1 MAEYSKVDILRS
13 LYNDKALPP
22 DKMALIKSLEDEGQ
36 LEPALQ
42 ALSQNQQ
49 FLASLSGQN
58 QNQPPEQVPQKE
70 GFLQTAARNIRPYLQ
85 AGGATAGGIVGAGS
99 GLFTGPGAVVA
110 SPAGAIAGGALGYAI
125 GDELADLLEN
135 FAGTRKPQPLSVE
148 LPQAVRNV
156 AEGMT
161 YEMGGQAAGQAIG
174 QTVKTVA
181 GMPGVQYAVQSAKEL
196 AGKVPAMTEAATKK
210 LAGKVLMAS
219 TSKGPLIAK
228 NIDEARA
235 IEEAIPGLEFSFGQL
250 TNDPALLKMERAS
263 AREPGQMAQ
272 NLIDQQNRN
281 DAAIRDFLKSKRPE
295 GEIEDTL
302 KAFGGQ
308 QEALTATEKTAQSRL
323 QKETAQLGMGAGQLE
338 AGQTIRAEAE
348 AAKATAKQEGK
359 KLYQEIPQ
367 YDWKTINASKL
378 ADQADALT
386 KPMNK
391 LENVEANVPWQQINK
406 LKEVLADEGN
416 VVSLKDLDGFQSEL
430 KAEIRKIKSGPEV
443 NERKLSRLTQ
453 LNNQIENLIQQ
464 TSEGITPQAEK
475 LKQARTFWK
484 TEVIDKFKKG
494 DIGEILANKGGGEYR
509 VSDAQIASKF
519 FKPGPTGQQ
528 AARQFKNSIGGS
540 QKAMQAIEDAAK
552 QDLLAKFPNGEITE
566 AGLRAWLSRN
576 KLALKELNIT
586 SKFDDL
592 TKAREQLTDAISFQN
607 EFNRSEAAK
616 LLGSDPQTAIV
627 NALNKGS
634 KGKAAA
640 NLMQQ
645 TKGNKAAQAG
655 LRNALDDYIL
665 EQAQN
670 PATGMIT
677 RLDKLDS
684 LLKKYAPA
692 RNVFYEGDKE
702 ALKAW
707 QQGRDAFRIAARGTK
722 SPLGG
727 GSDTAENILTSAFKA
742 LGVSSGRV
750 GSLVRAFI
758 DPLKKQEM
766 NKVNALVNQALLNPD
781 FAYTLMLAADS
792 AQPGIIKGTLPKFH
806 ISGRKQMIKEGVL
819 PEYLRRRLSQHFAT
833 ITGATFRPLKSEEQ
847 PAP

>member
-1 MAEYSKVDILRS
+1 MPSNIDPANIQWDETPAAAAPKAEDIQW
-13 LYNDKALPP
+13 
-22 DKMALIKSLEDEGQ
+22 E
-36 LEPALQ
+36 
-42 ALSQNQQ
+42 NQDQ
-49 FLASLSGQN
+49 
-58 QNQPPEQVPQKE
+58 QKE

-110 SPAGAIAGGALGYAI
+110 SPAGAVAGGALGYAI

-228 NIDEARA
+228 NIDGARA
-235 IEEAIPGLEFSFGQL
+235 IEEAVPGLEFSFGQL

-308 QEALTATEKTAQSRL
+308 QEALTAAEKTAQSRL

-348 AAKATAKQEGK
+348 AAKAAAKQEGK

-406 LKEVLADEGN
+406 LKEVLANEGN

-566 AGLRAWLSRN
+566 AGLKAWLSRN

-727 GSDTAENILTSAFKA
+727 GSDTAENILTSVFKS

-792 AQPGIIKGTLPKFH
+792 AQPGIVKGTLSKFH
-806 ISGRKQMIKEGVL
+806 ISGRKQIIKEGVL

-847 PAP
+847 AAP